1 MNPRRPS
8 FKWAKDIPVN
18 VDLIETKHR
27 YYLDDR
33 DIVFGVFPFGTIVV
47 PPDQAATQTAVNAA
61 LKTLRSRSPDFR
73 VKAMDDG
80 NYMVYFNGPAAGFV
94 AREELVANRTL
105 ITERLSEALLP
116 SEHLA
121 QLGKSEPDDV
131 LIGLLARSRLF
142 LDLDAEAPA
151 RIIASPR
158 AAR

>member
-1 MNPRRPS
+1 M
-8 FKWAKDIPVN
+8 A
-18 VDLIETKHR
+18 
-27 YYLDDR
+27 
-33 DIVFGVFPFGTIVV
+33 
-47 PPDQAATQTAVNAA
+47 
-61 LKTLRSRSPDFR
+61 
-73 VKAMDDG
+73 
-80 NYMVYFNGPAAGFV
+80 YFNGPAAAFV

-105 ITERLSEALLP
+105 ITERLSEALPP